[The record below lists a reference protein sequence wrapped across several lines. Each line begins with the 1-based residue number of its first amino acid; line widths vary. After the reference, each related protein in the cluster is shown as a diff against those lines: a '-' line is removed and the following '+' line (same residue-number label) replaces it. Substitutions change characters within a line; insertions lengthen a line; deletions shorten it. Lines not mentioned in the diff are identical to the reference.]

1 MHAKSGR
8 TVRDLRRENRTAVLR
23 RLYFDG
29 PMSRLMLGPATG
41 LSSGSISNVVAEL
54 VAEGLVEEAG
64 SVDSAGGRPR
74 TLLRITPGSGC
85 MIGVD
90 IGETRVRIELFDL
103 ALTELARTERPLA
116 TSGPR
121 TARYEVA
128 VVVGHLRD
136 GIAEVLRT
144 AGVPAERLLGV
155 GIGVPGIVERTPEEG
170 AVVHGQTIGWDAVPL
185 ERLLR
190 ETVALPAEVPYRI
203 ENGAKTLGQAEM
215 WFGAGRGAR
224 SAVVVL
230 FGSGVGACAVTDP
243 LGPGQA
249 LEWGHLTVRVR
260 GRRCRCGAQGCLEA
274 YAGAEALLERW
285 REAGGEPPA
294 GADEET
300 ALTAMLA
307 AAYPTPAGP
316 GAADRGPADTGPAG
330 TGPAGPGP
338 AATGSIAPGPV
349 GPGPA
354 PTGPAGTGP
363 AGTGPAGTG
372 PAETRATV
380 PGPSEADTA
389 GTGSSAAGASVPAPS
404 DTETGGTRASAAR
417 AESYP
422 ACVSGTAVAGPGS
435 PGAAPDAVALAVL
448 DETAEYLGAGLADL
462 INLFQPDRILVGGWA
477 GLQLGSRFLATV
489 TAYARAY
496 ALRHPGG
503 RTEIALGT
511 LGPEAVTVGAG
522 LLPLVDFFAQGGRR
536 PEHAP
541 SIPAPAWQTALRD
554 RAST

>member
-1 MHAKSGR
+1 MHGKSGR

-54 VAEGLVEEAG
+54 VTEGLVEEAG

-74 TLLRITPGSGC
+74 TLLRIAPDSGC

-121 TARYEVA
+121 TGRYEVGL
-128 VVVGHLRD
+128 VVRLLRD

-144 AGVPAERLLGV
+144 AGVPSERLLGV
-155 GIGVPGIVERTPEEG
+155 GIGVPGIVERTPEDG

-190 ETVALPAEVPYRI
+190 EAVDLPPEVPYRI

-224 SAVVVL
+224 SAVAVL
-230 FGSGVGACAVTDP
+230 FGSGVGACVVTDP
-243 LGPGQA
+243 LGPGRA

-307 AAYPTPAGP
+307 AAYPDG
-316 GAADRGPADTGPAG
+316 GPA
-330 TGPAGPGP
+330 
-338 AATGSIAPGPV
+338 
-349 GPGPA
+349 
-354 PTGPAGTGP
+354 
-363 AGTGPAGTG
+363 
-372 PAETRATV
+372 
-380 PGPSEADTA
+380 
-389 GTGSSAAGASVPAPS
+389 
-404 DTETGGTRASAAR
+404 
-417 AESYP
+417 
-422 ACVSGTAVAGPGS
+422 
-435 PGAAPDAVALAVL
+435 DAVALAVL

-462 INLFQPDRILVGGWA
+462 INLFQPERILVGGWA
-477 GLQLGSRFLATV
+477 GLQLGSRFLGSV

-536 PEHAP
+536 PERAP

-554 RAST
+554 RVTT